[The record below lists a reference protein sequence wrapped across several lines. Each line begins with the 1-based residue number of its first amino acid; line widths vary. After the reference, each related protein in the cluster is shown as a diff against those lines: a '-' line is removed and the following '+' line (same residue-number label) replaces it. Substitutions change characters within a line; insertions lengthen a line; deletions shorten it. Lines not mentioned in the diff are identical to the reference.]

1 MAKKVRL
8 GSIGLGQWAGTLAA
22 EVARGGAAE
31 IVRCFDA
38 SEAARAAF
46 AGKVVCRP
54 ASSLDELLRDPEV
67 EGVIIATPHSTHAD
81 IVCRAASAGK
91 HVFVEK
97 PFTLNVPDAR
107 RCIRAAAEAG
117 RVLQVGHKRRWF
129 GGDRRIRGMIGEGE
143 LGVVHQLEANYS
155 RPSMQAPR
163 PGWRNDPAESPLG
176 GMTGMGIHMV
186 DLLIFFAGPPRRL
199 SAFSRRLLGRSNL
212 DDVTNVILEFESG
225 ALGYVCSS
233 AVIPMHATAG
243 VFGTEAGA
251 WSEEDGARLY
261 LQKKDE
267 PARRELPN
275 QLGDG
280 VADELVHFARCIR
293 ENKKPEV
300 GGEEG
305 LEIVAILEAMQESV
319 ASGRAVELAPFRG

>member
-1 MAKKVRL
+1 MA
-8 GSIGLGQWAGTLAA
+8 AA
-22 EVARGGAAE
+22 VARSGAGE

-46 AGKVVCRP
+46 AGKVGCRP
-54 ASSLDELLRDPEV
+54 ASSLEELLRDPEV

-81 IVCRAASAGK
+81 IVCQAASAGK
-91 HVFVEK
+91 HIFVEK

-129 GGDRRIRGMIGEGE
+129 GGYRRIREMIGKGE

-155 RPSMQAPR
+155 RPSMQIPR

-186 DLLIFFAGPPRRL
+186 DLLHFFAGPVKRL
-199 SAFSRRLLGRSNL
+199 SAFSRKLLGKSNL

-225 ALGYVCSS
+225 ALGYVGTST
-233 AVIPMHATAG
+233 VIPMRATAAA
-243 VFGTEAGA
+243 FGTEAGA

-267 PARRELPN
+267 PIRRELPS
-275 QLGDG
+275 QMGDG
-280 VADELVHFARCIR
+280 VADELAHFARCIR
-293 ENKKPEV
+293 EGGRPEV

-305 LEIVAILEAMQESV
+305 LEVAAVLEAMCESV
-319 ASGRAVELAPFRG
+319 ANGRAMEVTPFRG